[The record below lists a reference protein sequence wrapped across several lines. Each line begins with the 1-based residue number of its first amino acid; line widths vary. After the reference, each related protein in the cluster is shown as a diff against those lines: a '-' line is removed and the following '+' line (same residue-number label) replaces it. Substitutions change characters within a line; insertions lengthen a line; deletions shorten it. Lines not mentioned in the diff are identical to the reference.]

1 MVKTI
6 IDIRILNACA
16 GYLLYKINNSAKT
29 AKEKGQIHGRKKRLI
44 VSITKKDIIGLL
56 LKQNFCCSLTG
67 IEFPTF
73 NTQIGYKKASS
84 MNNINSLALPSADR
98 IDSGGDYTIN
108 NIEIVIAFYNMGKG
122 NKSKQNAIEI
132 LNLIKNKTKK
142 MSNLKQTQSVMRE
155 LLIIYAEEGRHD
167 LAESYLSGNGYS
179 IQISKPKSK
188 TTSNDTHSKN
198 KKRLNDLKSRALGI
212 DTLQAAK
219 LINLSKQFI
228 NNKGYADNFRF
239 AGSGIATKILNNTKI
254 KLYVCDNVSKG
265 VSYFMSKEDYRKVK

>member
-29 AKEKGQIHGRKKRLI
+29 AKEKGQIHGRKERLI
-44 VSITKKDIIGLL
+44 VSITKQDIIGLL

-67 IEFPTF
+67 IQFPMF
-73 NTQIGYKKASS
+73 NTQTGYKKACSI
-84 MNNINSLALPSADR
+84 NNINSLALPSADR
-98 IDSGGDYTIN
+98 IDSDGDYTLN

-167 LAESYLSGNGYS
+167 LAESYLSCNGYS
-179 IQISKPKSK
+179 IQISK
-188 TTSNDTHSKN
+188 TNSNDTHSKN
-198 KKRLNDLKSRALGI
+198 KKRLADLKSRAFGI
-212 DTLQAAK
+212 DILQASK
-219 LINLSKQFI
+219 LINLSKQFT

-265 VSYFMSKEDYRKVK
+265 VSYFMSKEDYRKLK